1 MEVKIA
7 LPDTYASPE
16 ALNSILSKQ
25 GYDLTKRD
33 NPLGLSV
40 QDIRLIDVFFI
51 APVMI
56 YAGMQ
61 PTLPKW
67 LRLTLI
73 GLGVATFIYNGHH
86 YLLNKNK

>member
-61 PTLPKW
+61 PTLPK
-67 LRLTLI
+67 
-73 GLGVATFIYNGHH
+73 
-86 YLLNKNK
+86 